1 MDQTFD
7 ASVYVR
13 APIINIANGVTLASA
28 LVAACPEAAPENVAK
43 ACTKLKSAGEA
54 GQKALT
60 ARRRENGALSEEDG
74 RVLDREAD
82 GSFGALRMRLVAYS
96 MLPPERFPKARRAGE
111 LVNELFGDDGLSFL
125 SAEYSVQNTVMA
137 SIVEHIQEA
146 GLQPEI
152 DALAGPEFLE
162 QIGNVVPRYDMMVKD
177 RLQKEAAATSN
188 LTPVVRAIQ
197 AAIVSYATKVVGMV
211 DEDDPATLET
221 VRKALRPLDAHR
233 ESGARRAQ
241 GGSKGEAASGAPA
254 APASPAAP
262 AASPASPPAPAAPA
276 TGAGAEGG
284 GATSAPA

>member
-1 MDQTFD
+1 
-7 ASVYVR
+7 
-13 APIINIANGVTLASA
+13 
-28 LVAACPEAAPENVAK
+28 
-43 ACTKLKSAGEA
+43 
-54 GQKALT
+54 
-60 ARRRENGALSEEDG
+60 
-74 RVLDREAD
+74 
-82 GSFGALRMRLVAYS
+82 MRLVAYS

-197 AAIVSYATKVVGMV
+197 SAIVSYATKVAGMV
-211 DEDDPATLET
+211 DEDDPATIET
-221 VRKALRPLDAHR
+221 VRRALRPLDAHR
-233 ESGARRAQ
+233 ESSARRAQ
-241 GGSKGEAASGAPA
+241 GGTKGEAASGAPA
-254 APASPAAP
+254 APASPAKPATPAAP
-262 AASPASPPAPAAPA
+262 ASPASPAAPA
-276 TGAGAEGG
+276 TGAGAVGG
-284 GATSAPA
+284 GSLGAPA

>member
-1 MDQTFD
+1 MDQSFD

-13 APIINIANGVTLASA
+13 APIINIANGVTLANA

-43 ACTKLKSAGEA
+43 ACTKLKAAGEA

-60 ARRRENGALSEEDG
+60 ARRRENGILSEEDG

-82 GSFGALRMRLVAYS
+82 GSFGALRMRLIAYS
-96 MLPPERFPKARRAGE
+96 MLPQERFPKARRAGE

-125 SAEYSVQNTVMA
+125 AAEYSVQNTVMA

-177 RLQKEAAATSN
+177 RLQKEAATSN

-197 AAIVSYATKVVGMV
+197 SAIVSYATKVVGMV
-211 DEDDPATLET
+211 DEDDPATIET
-221 VRKALRPLDAHR
+221 VRRALRPLDAHR
-233 ESGARRAQ
+233 ETGARRAQ
-241 GGSKGEAASGAPA
+241 GARGEAASGAPA
-254 APASPAAP
+254 APASPSTPAAP
-262 AASPASPPAPAAPA
+262 AAPAAPA
-276 TGAGAEGG
+276 TGAGPAGG
-284 GATSAPA
+284 GSLGAPA

>member
-13 APIINIANGVTLASA
+13 APIINIANGVTLANA

-43 ACTKLKSAGEA
+43 ACTKLKAAAEA

-60 ARRRENGALSEEDG
+60 ARRRENGALSEEDV

-82 GSFGALRMRLVAYS
+82 ASFGALRMRLIAYS
-96 MLPPERFPKARRAGE
+96 MLPAERFPRARRAEE
-111 LVNELFGDDGLSFL
+111 LVKELFGDDGLSFL
-125 SAEYSVQNTVMA
+125 TTEYSAQNTVMA

-146 GLQPEI
+146 ALQPEI

-162 QIGNVVPRYDMMVKD
+162 QIGNVLPRYDVMVRD

-188 LTPVVRAIQ
+188 LATVVRAIQ
-197 AAIVSYATKVVGMV
+197 SAIVSYATKVAGMV
-211 DEDDPATLET
+211 DEDEPATIEA

-233 ESGARRAQ
+233 ETGARRTQGGAQ
-241 GGSKGEAASGAPA
+241 GGAKGEAKGEAGSGAPA
-254 APASPAAP
+254 APAAP
-262 AASPASPPAPAAPA
+262 TA
-276 TGAGAEGG
+276 TGAGAGG
-284 GATSAPA
+284 GGELSAPV

>member
-13 APIINIANGVTLASA
+13 APIINIANGVTLANA

-43 ACTKLKSAGEA
+43 ACTKLKAAAEA

-60 ARRRENGALSEEDG
+60 ARRRVNGALTEDDV

-82 GSFGALRMRLVAYS
+82 ASFGALRMRLVAYS
-96 MLPPERFPKARRAGE
+96 MLPAERFPKARRAGE
-111 LVNELFGDDGLSFL
+111 LVKELFGDDGLSFL
-125 SAEYSVQNTVMA
+125 TAEYSVQNTVMA

-146 GLQPEI
+146 ELQPEI

-162 QIGNVVPRYDMMVKD
+162 QIGNVLPRYDVMVRD
-177 RLQKEAAATSN
+177 RLQKEAATTSN
-188 LTPVVRAIQ
+188 LATVVRAIQ
-197 AAIVSYATKVVGMV
+197 SAIVSYATKVAGMV
-211 DEDDPATLET
+211 DEDEPATIEA
-221 VRKALRPLDAHR
+221 VRRALRPLDAHR
-233 ESGARRAQ
+233 ETGARRAQ
-241 GGSKGEAASGAPA
+241 GATKGEAASGAPA

-262 AASPASPPAPAAPA
+262 VSPPA

-284 GATSAPA
+284 GELSAPA

>member
-13 APIINIANGVTLASA
+13 APIINIANGVTLANA

-43 ACTKLKSAGEA
+43 ACTKLKAAAEA

-60 ARRRENGALSEEDG
+60 ARRRENGALSEEDV

-82 GSFGALRMRLVAYS
+82 ASFGALRMRLIAYS
-96 MLPPERFPKARRAGE
+96 MLPAERFPRARRAEE
-111 LVNELFGDDGLSFL
+111 LVKELFGDDGLSFL
-125 SAEYSVQNTVMA
+125 TTEYSAQNTVMA

-146 GLQPEI
+146 ALQPEI

-162 QIGNVVPRYDMMVKD
+162 QIGNVLPRYDVMVRD

-188 LTPVVRAIQ
+188 LATVVRAIQ
-197 AAIVSYATKVVGMV
+197 SAIVSYATKVAGMV
-211 DEDDPATLET
+211 DEDEPATIEA

-233 ESGARRAQ
+233 ETGARRTQGGAQ
-241 GGSKGEAASGAPA
+241 GGAKGEAKGEAGSGAPA
-254 APASPAAP
+254 APAAP
-262 AASPASPPAPAAPA
+262 TA
-276 TGAGAEGG
+276 TGAGAGG
-284 GATSAPA
+284 GGELSAPI